1 MKWYGLVFATALY
14 FHSFAASAQTAVTP
28 QPATIEQGLAQ
39 LKSHQPQQALATF
52 QQVLQANPNDV
63 ATNLYA
69 AGAAL
74 DLYQGELAVKYAEKA
89 RQLDPDNWKVHT
101 TLVVAY
107 AVAGRAT
114 QRDAERELL
123 RKLHADPKAPDAMQ
137 SNGFLID
144 MFPVKQYR
152 IEAVEYFQP
161 LGKFHIYYRFLIRN
175 QQSKRVWTISA
186 ESNDFD
192 EKSWEQAHAQ
202 QVADGDRQFQMVG
215 EVERRY
221 SLWDQPGK
229 IAVTGYLTRARL
241 GNFADAVA
249 LAAQTGATPDL
260 SLVRTY
266 TSKTGITANLEQ
278 QIMPGVGLFARAG
291 YTPGQLEAYA
301 FTDVDATAAAG
312 TSLSG
317 SLWGRTG
324 DTLGLAGVVNTI
336 SKEHQAYLAA
346 GGLTALIG
354 DGMLPHPGPEKILEA
369 YYQIPIQAWQLTFDY
384 QFIVNPAYNTDRGP
398 ASVISARLHA
408 EF

>member
-1 MKWYGLVFATALY
+1 MRWYGLVFAAALY
-14 FHSFAASAQTAVTP
+14 FHSFAASAQTAATP

-144 MFPVKQYR
+144 MFPAKQYR

-215 EVERRY
+215 EGDSSHVDYRMF
-221 SLWDQPGK
+221 SGK
-229 IAVTGYLTRARL
+229 PIYDGVKAQVLQIL
-241 GNFADAVA
+241 N
-249 LAAQTGATPDL
+249 AQTASFPGETP
-260 SLVRTY
+260 
-266 TSKTGITANLEQ
+266 
-278 QIMPGVGLFARAG
+278 
-291 YTPGQLEAYA
+291 
-301 FTDVDATAAAG
+301 
-312 TSLSG
+312 
-317 SLWGRTG
+317 
-324 DTLGLAGVVNTI
+324 
-336 SKEHQAYLAA
+336 
-346 GGLTALIG
+346 
-354 DGMLPHPGPEKILEA
+354 
-369 YYQIPIQAWQLTFDY
+369 
-384 QFIVNPAYNTDRGP
+384 
-398 ASVISARLHA
+398 
-408 EF
+408 